1 MINKIVQTMAEA
13 MTGIPDGAVIL
24 VGGFGSIGQ
33 PNALIEGLIEQGA
46 KDLTVVANNSGVG
59 YVGLAKLLD
68 TGRVRKIVC
77 SFPRTADPVV
87 FERLWREGKIE
98 LECVPQGTMAERMR
112 AAGAGIPAFYTATA
126 VGTKLAAGKEE
137 REIHG
142 RKYILEEALHGDV
155 ALVEAWEADR
165 WGNLTYNS
173 SARNF
178 NPPMARRE
186 MAKRLADDIPEGWYV
201 NLGIGA
207 PLQVADY
214 VPQEREVVFQSENG
228 ILGMGPAPEP
238 DKINRWLINAGK
250 QYITLRTGGSYMHH
264 ADSFALIRG
273 GHLDLCVL
281 GAFQVAENGDIANWS
296 TSDNESAPAVGGAMD
311 LAAGARRIWVMMD
324 HTTKT
329 GESRLVRRCTY
340 PLTAVGVVKRVYTNL
355 AVLDVTDDGFAVRE
369 MVPGMTLDELQKVTD
384 APLRMAQ

>member
-1 MINKIVQTMAEA
+1 MNVQT
-13 MTGIPDGAVIL
+13 AV
-24 VGGFGSIGQ
+24 
-33 PNALIEGLIEQGA
+33 
-46 KDLTVVANNSGVG
+46 K
-59 YVGLAKLLD
+59 
-68 TGRVRKIVC
+68 
-77 SFPRTADPVV
+77 
-87 FERLWREGKIE
+87 
-98 LECVPQGTMAERMR
+98 
-112 AAGAGIPAFYTATA
+112 
-126 VGTKLAAGKEE
+126 
-137 REIHG
+137 
-142 RKYILEEALHGDV
+142 
-155 ALVEAWEADR
+155 
-165 WGNLTYNS
+165 
-173 SARNF
+173 
-178 NPPMARRE
+178 PMARRE

-214 VPQEREVVFQSENG
+214 VPQDREVVLQSENG
-228 ILGMGPAPEP
+228 VLGMGPAPEP

-296 TSDNESAPAVGGAMD
+296 TSDNDSAPAVGGAMD

-324 HTTKT
+324 HTTKS

-355 AVLDVTDDGFAVRE
+355 AVLDVTDEGFAVRE

-384 APLRMAQ
+384 APLHMAKM